1 MTETFTLSDFD
12 AVSDLGTFVGRAK
25 RVDPDAVRFLASG
38 GVLAV
43 YAPVLYARGILDQS
57 ATILGLRTFA
67 ENSGVTFDRTVNP
80 DSVSERIARLA
91 GTGSA
96 QLSMPPSEVQA
107 PWTGIAPPRSG
118 WAEIASIHV
127 DVLSSV
133 ARDGAQRIAA
143 DLPRDAGDPVV
154 QRIRSSVWSGDIP
167 QVPELP
173 AGAAFAADS
182 LGFVAEPENARVL
195 QSGNWL
201 RLSLRRGH
209 VLVRRR

>member
-1 MTETFTLSDFD
+1 MTETFTLSDAD
-12 AVSDLGTFVGRAK
+12 AVSDLGTFIGRAK

-43 YAPVLYARGILDQS
+43 YVPVLYARGILDQS

-67 ENSGVTFDRTVNP
+67 ENSGARFDRTVVP
-80 DSVSERIARLA
+80 DSISDRVARLA

-107 PWTGIAPPRSG
+107 PWTGIAPPRAG
-118 WAEIASIHV
+118 WTPVTSI
-127 DVLSSV
+127 DVETLTAA
-133 ARDGAQRIAA
+133 ARDGVERISA

-154 QRIRSSVWSGDIP
+154 QRIRSSVWGDGIAQLP
-167 QVPELP
+167 DVPM
-173 AGAAFAADS
+173 GAAFAADS
-182 LGFVAEPENARVL
+182 LGFIREPESARVL
-195 QSGNWL
+195 QSGPWL

>member
-1 MTETFTLSDFD
+1 MTETFTLSDTD

-43 YAPVLYARGILDQS
+43 YVPVLYARGILDQS
-57 ATILGLRTFA
+57 ATILGLRTYA
-67 ENSGVTFDRTVNP
+67 ENSDATFDRTVNP
-80 DSVSERIARLA
+80 VSVSERIARLE

-118 WAEIASIHV
+118 WAQIASIDV
-127 DVLSSV
+127 DVLSGA
-133 ARDGAQRIAA
+133 ARAGVERIASE
-143 DLPRDAGDPVV
+143 LPRDAGDPVV
-154 QRIRSSVWSGDIP
+154 QRIRASVWGEDIA

-182 LGFVAEPENARVL
+182 LGFISEPETARVL